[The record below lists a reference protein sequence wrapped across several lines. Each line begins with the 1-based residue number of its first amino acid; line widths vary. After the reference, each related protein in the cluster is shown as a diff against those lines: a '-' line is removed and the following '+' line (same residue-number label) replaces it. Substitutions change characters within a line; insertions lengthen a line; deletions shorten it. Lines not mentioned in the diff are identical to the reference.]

1 MSVSQSRNT
10 FDSDVKKTS
19 SFSSTSVV
27 DDGSQVV
34 SLLTMD
40 AEDDD
45 IGQLLSSLCLFD
57 AHFQGLSFVPIMN
70 CEYQTPIR
78 LYNLLVAN
86 SRQKENVSKRTH
98 VWRKLVCP

>member
-27 DDGSQVV
+27 DGSQVV

-45 IGQLLSSLCLFD
+45 IGQLLSSLGLFD
-57 AHFQGLSFVPIMN
+57 AHFQGLSFIPIMN
-70 CEYQTPIR
+70 CEYQTP
-78 LYNLLVAN
+78 L
-86 SRQKENVSKRTH
+86 
-98 VWRKLVCP
+98 